1 MLKDDWLVT
10 SEAFPSSEW
19 CYKAYELI
27 AKHALL
33 FELRFCDL
41 RIAPVTKHLLV

>member
-1 MLKDDWLVT
+1 
-10 SEAFPSSEW
+10 
-19 CYKAYELI
+19 LI

-41 RIAPVTKHLLV
+41 RIAPVTKHLLVKANYYYFFNPSVLLKYFQAQCV